1 MQVFEI
7 AKEVGVESAEVKT
20 LLGKKTHLDKLD
32 DAEVSA
38 VRIAFASSTKAE
50 IKSEEKSSIL
60 RFWSEIKDHRIQCPE
75 GMIEFNE
82 FVLIA
87 REESTAGRWLLA
99 TDSRVTKD
107 DPARMWPEIRV
118 VVNKPFSD
126 TESRSAFGQIL
137 RERVFT
143 GGKDEPAI
151 VRGLGFLYALFEES
165 EQKMLSG
172 MSSLDATIQKAV
184 ETKSYINCSDWSER
198 Q

>member
-7 AKEVGVESAEVKT
+7 AKEVGVDSAEVKT
-20 LLGKKTHLDKLD
+20 LLGKKTHLEKLTD
-32 DAEVSA
+32 GEVDA
-38 VRIAFASSTKAE
+38 VRIAFAPATKTEVKVDA
-50 IKSEEKSSIL
+50 KSSIL

-75 GMIEFNE
+75 GMIEFSE

-99 TDSRVTKD
+99 TDSRVTPD

-118 VVNKPFSD
+118 VVDEPFGD
-126 TESRSAFGQIL
+126 TEARSAFGQIL